1 MARKELLEFEK
12 LVLEDRLRE
21 MKKVN
26 IASSDDLSKSLE
38 GTIPTGND
46 IVNVASNIF
55 NMNQV
60 LGNRVNAAG
69 ELQHNIK
76 TAKIIDGDIDISM
89 SVDYVRVGAYVI
101 LGVEEN
107 GEKTTEK
114 YLLSHISDGNHGE
127 LLSLDSRLGSAILN
141 HEPDEIIPLEGVDSV
156 TYEIF
161 ELGWGFP
168 VKDVEIALTSE
179 LTEIRNKYLVTKR
192 SKTASGKPKSMYH
205 VIRSIESKVKNA
217 EKDIKRNQRKFEVQA
232 ELLGYNGKTP
242 IEYIEADTG
251 VRMDIRMGTPDQ
263 PTPNQLNHYHRIADQ
278 YNRFINGLRKLHKQC
293 ENC

>member
-1 MARKELLEFEK
+1 MARQELFGFEK
-12 LVLEDRLRE
+12 LILEDRLRE

-26 IASSDDLSKSLE
+26 MISSDDLSRSLE

-46 IVNVASNIF
+46 IVNVASNVF
-55 NMNQV
+55 SMNQV

-76 TAKIIDGDIDISM
+76 TAKIIDDDISM
-89 SVDYVRVGAYVI
+89 PIDYVRVGAYVI
-101 LGVEEN
+101 LGVDEN

-141 HEPDEIIPLEGVDSV
+141 REFDEIIPLEGVDSL
-156 TYEIF
+156 TYEIL

-168 VKDVEIALTSE
+168 VKDVELALTSE
-179 LTEIRNKYLVTKR
+179 LKEIRSKYLVTKR
-192 SKTASGKPKSMYH
+192 SKTAKGKPKSMYH
-205 VIRSIESKVKNA
+205 VIRSIESKVRKA
-217 EKDIKRNQRKFEVQA
+217 EESIQSVQRKFEVQA
-232 ELLGYNGKTP
+232 ELLGYTGKTP
-242 IEYIEADTG
+242 MEYIKADTG
-251 VRMDIRMGTPDQ
+251 ARIDIRMGSPYQ

-278 YNRFINGLRKLHKQC
+278 YNRFINGLRELHKKC
-293 ENC
+293 DNC